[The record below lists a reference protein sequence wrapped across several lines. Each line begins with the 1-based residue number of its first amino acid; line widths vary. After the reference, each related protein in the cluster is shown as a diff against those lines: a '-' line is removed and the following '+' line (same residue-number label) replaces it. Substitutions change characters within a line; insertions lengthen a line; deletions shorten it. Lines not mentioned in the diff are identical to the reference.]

1 VSHFDE
7 VDAGIHKALHELDPA
22 KRAETIKGVVDY
34 LYDQVAVIKLWDSV
48 SIYAMKKG
56 VDYTPIA
63 HRMPFM
69 LLKNVTVGDK
79 S

>member
-1 VSHFDE
+1 
-7 VDAGIHKALHELDPA
+7 
-22 KRAETIKGVVDY
+22 
-34 LYDQVAVIKLWDSV
+34 VIKLWDSV

-56 VDYTPIA
+56 VHYTPIA